1 MNNTPPLKLT
11 ISIFIALILVALV
24 GYFAIA
30 QLPDPVT
37 EDPMSEFKTPQ
48 SATAAPNNQASTA
61 GLDSVEVMLVG
72 LKQRLESQPED
83 IDGWILLSKSYF
95 HVNRQKQAKEAY
107 DKAMSLG
114 YKGSWKPLPR
124 IDSYS
129 QSNLS
134 TQKYESAIN
143 TQDYKTG
150 QPTDTRA
157 GETSDQAGTTNANGL
172 KLHVALKPGLI
183 KNLSPESPVFVFV
196 RSAENPGP
204 PLAVIRKQVA
214 DLPFEVVLNDSHAM
228 IPGKTISNATN
239 VIVGARISSSGNV
252 EKQAGDYE
260 QLSNSIPSDFADVLE
275 LVISDQ
281 I

>member
-1 MNNTPPLKLT
+1 MSSTKS
-11 ISIFIALILVALV
+11 IIFILAALTLLAL
-24 GYFAIA
+24 GIFFATT
-30 QLPDPVT
+30 QFSTSVEQP
-37 EDPMSEFKTPQ
+37 DPMSEFKAAQTTTPGPGSQ
-48 SATAAPNNQASTA
+48 SSAD

-72 LKQRLESQPED
+72 LRQRLEAQPED
-83 IDGWILLSKSYF
+83 VEGWILLSKSYL

-107 DKAMSLG
+107 DKAIAVG
-114 YKGSWKPLPR
+114 YKGRWKPLPR

-134 TQKYESAIN
+134 AQKYESAIN

-183 KNLSPESPVFVFV
+183 KILSLESPVFVFV
-196 RSAENPGP
+196 RAAENPGP

-239 VIVGARISSSGNV
+239 VIVGARISISGKV